1 MKNQQRTCRIP
12 AHLVWLAAVALL
24 TAACAS
30 IGNPSGGA
38 RDEQP
43 PRFVRANPAPYAT
56 DVPVTIE
63 KINIDFDELI
73 NVKDAFSK
81 VVVSPPS
88 KSVPRVASQGHR
100 VTVTFSDTL
109 LENTTYTINFADAIE
124 DNNEA
129 NPLENFSYTF
139 STGPYV
145 DSLRIAGRVLS
156 AQAMEPMQGKI
167 VGVHRLADA
176 PADSLASAIAADS
189 IAAREQAVVDSI
201 VFRRQFDRVARTDDR
216 GRFSI
221 EGLAPGRYRVF
232 ALDDANTDYI
242 YSSPDEEFAFYEEVV
257 EPYALPAV
265 ATDTIYNLKLG
276 TIDSITTRQ
285 RSIFYPNDLLLRSF
299 LTSRKQQYIT
309 NYQRQD
315 STRLNLTF
323 NAPNSP
329 LPEISLVGAT
339 DLKDWYIMERSAKG
353 DSLTL
358 WLKSRGLVS
367 NDTLRMAIS
376 YLKPDSLNR
385 YVATNDTLRFTTDR
399 PRKPKADNKKKKDAQ
414 ADTLPPPPPLLSVT
428 FPAGSNQ
435 EPTRPLLF
443 MTETPLARLDTL
455 AFRLEVKRDTIWT
468 PLPERPRIVQD
479 SLNPRLYSIVY
490 PWQYDTG
497 YRLQADSLAMEG
509 IYGLFTGPVNQEF
522 KVKAEKEFCSLT
534 LNVADWPAGVPAFV
548 EIVST
553 SDTPTERVRLEGGR
567 AVFRNLVPGKFYFR
581 IIADYNGNGEW
592 DSGDIVERRQPEP
605 AFYYPKSISIKQNWN
620 KEETWR
626 VFDTPA
632 DAMKPE
638 TLLKNKPTQR
648 KNAPTRKNQNGY
660 GDEEDED
667 DDYYNGYNGYNGY
680 NSSSTGNYNSG
691 AASRLR

>member
-414 ADTLPPPPPLLSVT
+414 ADTLPPPSHPSAECHLPRRIQPGAHPPPPLHDRDTPGPPRHSRL
-428 FPAGSNQ
+428 
-435 EPTRPLLF
+435 PTRSEARHHLDAIARTPAHSAGFAQPQTILDSIPMAIRHRLPTTGRLTCHGGNLRTLHRTRQPGIQGQGREGVLLAD
-443 MTETPLARLDTL
+443 TQCGRLARRS
-455 AFRLEVKRDTIWT
+455 A
-468 PLPERPRIVQD
+468 
-479 SLNPRLYSIVY
+479 
-490 PWQYDTG
+490 
-497 YRLQADSLAMEG
+497 
-509 IYGLFTGPVNQEF
+509 
-522 KVKAEKEFCSLT
+522 
-534 LNVADWPAGVPAFV
+534 
-548 EIVST
+548 
-553 SDTPTERVRLEGGR
+553 
-567 AVFRNLVPGKFYFR
+567 
-581 IIADYNGNGEW
+581 
-592 DSGDIVERRQPEP
+592 
-605 AFYYPKSISIKQNWN
+605 
-620 KEETWR
+620 
-626 VFDTPA
+626 
-632 DAMKPE
+632 
-638 TLLKNKPTQR
+638 
-648 KNAPTRKNQNGY
+648 
-660 GDEEDED
+660 
-667 DDYYNGYNGYNGY
+667 
-680 NSSSTGNYNSG
+680 
-691 AASRLR
+691 RLRRDCQHERHPHGACAP